1 MPFEIPT
8 LPVLLSRAQADLG
21 INALRHSDAQVLAR
35 AQAGTAFGLYGYLDW
50 IVEQILPDT
59 ADEETLE
66 RIASLRLRQPRKAAQ
81 PASGPVSFQA
91 AEGAVLDEDTVLQA
105 TDGRSYRVT
114 AAKTAE
120 AGTNSTTVEAVD
132 AGTLGNAEVGLEL
145 ALVQPVEGIAG
156 TFIVEAPGLVGGTAQ
171 ESVESLRARV
181 IRSYRVIPHGG
192 SADDYVTWALE
203 CAGVTRAWCRRNY
216 LGPGTVGVFFMRDED
231 EDPVPT
237 PDQLE
242 EVKAYIE
249 PLRPVTAELY
259 VLAPVPVPT
268 AYQIR
273 LDPDTSAVRAAV
285 EAQLADLHDR
295 EAGLGEGLLIS
306 HIREAI
312 SGSRGEWDHELVW
325 PIADLPAGANE
336 LLTFGGC
343 VWLA

>member
-35 AQAGTAFGLYGYLDW
+35 AQAGAAFGLYGYLDW

-105 TDGRSYRVT
+105 GDGRSYRVT

-120 AGTNSTTVEAVD
+120 AGTNSTTVEAID

-145 ALVQPVEGIAG
+145 TLVQPVEGIAG
-156 TFIVEAPGLVGGTAQ
+156 TFIVEDPGLVGGTAQ

-203 CAGVTRAWCRRNY
+203 CPGVTRAWCRRNY
-216 LGPGTVGVFFMRDED
+216 MGPGTVGVFFMRDED

-259 VLAPVPVPT
+259 VLAPATVPT
-268 AYQIR
+268 VYQIR
-273 LDPDTSAVRAAV
+273 LDPDTSAVRRAV

-295 EAGLGEGLLIS
+295 EAGLGDGLLIS

-312 SGSRGEWDHELVW
+312 SGARGEWDHELVW
-325 PIADLPAGANE
+325 PTTDLPAGSNE
-336 LLTFGGC
+336 LLTYGGC
-343 VWLA
+343 TWLA